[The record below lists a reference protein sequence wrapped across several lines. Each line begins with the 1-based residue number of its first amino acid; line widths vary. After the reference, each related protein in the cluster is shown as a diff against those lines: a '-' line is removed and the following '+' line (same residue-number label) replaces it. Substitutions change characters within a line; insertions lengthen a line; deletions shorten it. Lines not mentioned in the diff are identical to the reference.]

1 MTRCTVAVCTNSA
14 TKTKQKVP
22 PVSYHRFPKIPHLR
36 RAWIERCNRAGK
48 WNPDTCHVCSDHFL
62 PEDFEDDVRNR
73 VMNLPERNL
82 LKKDAIPSKNLK
94 LNEKTCLSNRQKRF
108 CVKQKKE
115 FLANI
120 LNVAVEEDT
129 ESKFDKLAEA
139 TVLPRTTVEEDT
151 LKNEVATLKSTID
164 ALKMENSELKKVY
177 RLQAT
182 TVSKMRRTIK
192 YLKSKTFS
200 KKMMEKKIRI
210 VLSSVFTSSQLDLI
224 LCNKKRVNWTCDEI
238 STAFAIRYFSK
249 RCYTG
254 WSRYNLPKKFW
265 VIRRI

>member
-1 MTRCTVAVCTNSA
+1 M
-14 TKTKQKVP
+14 KK
-22 PVSYHRFPKIPHLR
+22 
-36 RAWIERCNRAGK
+36 
-48 WNPDTCHVCSDHFL
+48 HVCL
-62 PEDFEDDVRNR
+62 
-73 VMNLPERNL
+73 
-82 LKKDAIPSKNLK
+82 
-94 LNEKTCLSNRQKRF
+94 RQKRF

-129 ESKFDKLAEA
+129 DSKFDKLAEA

-151 LKNEVATLKSTID
+151 LKNEVAALKSTID
-164 ALKMENSELKKVY
+164 ALKMENSELKKVN

-210 VLSSVFTSSQLDLI
+210 VLSSDFTSSQLDLI
-224 LCNKKRVNWTCDEI
+224 LCNKKRVN
-238 STAFAIRYFSK
+238 SSLQK
-249 RCYTG
+249 
-254 WSRYNLPKKFW
+254 
-265 VIRRI
+265 

>member
-1 MTRCTVAVCTNSA
+1 VILLH
-14 TKTKQKVP
+14 
-22 PVSYHRFPKIPHLR
+22 Y
-36 RAWIERCNRAGK
+36 
-48 WNPDTCHVCSDHFL
+48 VCSEHFL
-62 PEDFEDDVRNR
+62 PEDFDDDVRNR

-94 LNEKTCLSNRQKRF
+94 PNEKTYLSKRQKRF

-129 ESKFDKLAEA
+129 DSKFDKLAEA
-139 TVLPRTTVEEDT
+139 TVLPRTTVEEHT
-151 LKNEVATLKSTID
+151 LKNEVA
-164 ALKMENSELKKVY
+164 ALKMENSELKKVN

-224 LCNKKRVNWTCDEI
+224 LCNKKRVN
-238 STAFAIRYFSK
+238 SSLQK
-249 RCYTG
+249 
-254 WSRYNLPKKFW
+254 
-265 VIRRI
+265 